1 MAEYKRV
8 CNFCHKD
15 FIAQKITTKFCSHRC
30 ASLVYKMKVRQE
42 QQNMFNDNEAYKRL
56 LYQIVDSLE
65 KIELAL
71 NFRNKKEEF
80 SEEELLTAYKFCE
93 LKNIHKRILRR
104 MIEREEIKVV
114 KHQNKIFIN
123 NKGLNCRNI

>member
-15 FIAQKITTKFCSHRC
+15 FIAQRFTTKCCSHRC
-30 ASLVYKMKVRQE
+30 ASLAYKMKVRQKQE
-42 QQNMFNDNEAYKRL
+42 NMFNDNESYKRL

-71 NFRNKKEEF
+71 NLRSTKEEF
-80 SEEELLTAYKFCE
+80 SKDDLLTAE
-93 LKNIHKRILRR
+93 
-104 MIEREEIKVV
+104 
-114 KHQNKIFIN
+114 
-123 NKGLNCRNI
+123 

>member
-15 FIAQKITTKFCSHRC
+15 FIAQKFTTKFCSHRC
-30 ASLVYKMKVRQE
+30 ASLAYKMKVRQE
-42 QQNMFNDNEAYKRL
+42 QENMFNDNEAYKRL

-71 NFRNKKEEF
+71 NLRNTKEEF
-80 SEEELLTAYKFCE
+80 SEDDLLTADQFCE
-93 LKNIHKRILRR
+93 MKNIHKRTLRR
-104 MIEREEIKVV
+104 MIEREEIKVI
-114 KHQNKIFIN
+114 KHQNKIFIPKNQIN
-123 NKGLNCRNI
+123 NNL